1 MAEKNVFCAYLQ
13 FGDAR
18 RELASQ
24 TLKAEWAAC
33 RAKREFD
40 DRELQIARLNGK
52 LRVMRDAV
60 KSRGGSLAEFIE
72 AAKAAEQRESHL
84 RHLIAEADAEPPGEG
99 DLAEL
104 HEVAIELETDGEKL
118 RQDLDEAEREEAD
131 MQAAIAKRNK
141 EEATM
146 LADLQPKL
154 DALKSQVAKAEES
167 LAAQSDEAAKLAAE
181 LSGVA
186 AEV

>member
-1 MAEKNVFCAYLQ
+1 VAEKNVFCAYLQ

-141 EEATM
+141 EETAM